1 MTAHTELENS
11 LTKAISKYHVREM
24 LTRYGIEEDA
34 AITLNMYFGDNSK
47 AAAICP
53 VPSATEKKR
62 NSSKTSSVKEFKTA
76 LTEKF
81 MNPALID
88 PELKL
93 GSFFP
98 DENTLTLTFNDQN
111 NNLIKDLITVMG
123 CRPGSCGRPWC
134 GTFLVS

>member
-1 MTAHTELENS
+1 
-11 LTKAISKYHVREM
+11 M
-24 LTRYGIEEDA
+24 LTRYGIKEDTK
-34 AITLNMYFGDNSK
+34 ITLNMYFGDNFEKNNNSK

-62 NSSKTSSVKEFKTA
+62 NSSKTISVKEFKTT

-81 MNPALID
+81 MDPALID

-93 GSFFP
+93 GKFFP

-111 NNLIKDLITVMG
+111 NDSIKDLITVMH
-123 CRPGSCGRPWC
+123 CRPGSCGWPWC
-134 GTFLVS
+134 GASRVSEEEVSEEI